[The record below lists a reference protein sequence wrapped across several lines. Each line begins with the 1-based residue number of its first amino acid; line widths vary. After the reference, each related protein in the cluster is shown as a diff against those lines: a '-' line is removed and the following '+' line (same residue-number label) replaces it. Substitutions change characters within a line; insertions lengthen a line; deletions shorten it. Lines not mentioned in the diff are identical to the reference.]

1 MQPYA
6 YGDARNATMALR
18 EVILT
23 VLARG
28 EMTGYEITKDFEAVY
43 VHFWRASHQQV
54 YRELARLNKDG
65 RVTAKVVAQEG
76 RPDKKIYAITK
87 RGLDELKQWIVAP
100 TEPPRPQYDL
110 LVKLLGCHVVDR
122 SVFHREL
129 ERIRA
134 GAEEWVNAL
143 RAMRRECLR
152 AARSVGWSEHD
163 QILYLTLRRG
173 LLLGQAQLR
182 WLREAS
188 EFIESG
194 KLPD

>member
-1 MQPYA
+1 
-6 YGDARNATMALR
+6 MALR

-76 RPDKKIYAITK
+76 KPNKKVYAITK
-87 RGLDELKQWIVAP
+87 RGLEELKRWIVAP

-110 LVKLLGCHVVDR
+110 LVKLLGCHVADR
-122 SVFHREL
+122 RIFHREL

-134 GAEEWVNAL
+134 RAQDWVKEL
-143 RAMRRECLR
+143 QAMRRECLR
-152 AARSVGWSEHD
+152 TRTTWSEHD
-163 QILYLTLRRG
+163 KILYLTLRRG
-173 LLLGQAQLR
+173 LLLGQAQLK
-182 WLREAS
+182 WLGEVG
-188 EFIESG
+188 EYIETG

>member
-6 YGDARNATMALR
+6 YGGMCGPTMALR

-54 YRELARLNKDG
+54 YRELAQLNKDG
-65 RVTAKVVAQEG
+65 RVTVKVVAQES
-76 RPDKKIYAITK
+76 RPDKKVYAITK
-87 RGLDELKQWIVAP
+87 RGLEELKRWIVAP

-122 SVFHREL
+122 PVFHREL

-134 GAEEWVNAL
+134 RALEWVKEL
-143 RAMRRECLR
+143 RAMRKECLR
-152 AARSVGWSEHD
+152 TRATWSEHD

-173 LLLGQAQLR
+173 LLLGQAQLK
-182 WLREAS
+182 WLGEVS

-194 KLPD
+194 KLLH

>member
-1 MQPYA
+1 
-6 YGDARNATMALR
+6 MALR

-43 VHFWRASHQQV
+43 VHFWSASHQQV

-65 RVTAKVVAQEG
+65 RVTLKVVAQGG
-76 RPDKKIYAITK
+76 RPDKKVYAITK
-87 RGLDELKQWIVAP
+87 RGLEELKRWILAP

-122 SVFHREL
+122 DAFHREL

-134 GAEEWVNAL
+134 LAQEWVNGL
-143 RAMRRECLR
+143 RKMRRECLR
-152 AARSVGWSEHD
+152 SRSEGWSEHE

-173 LLLGQAQLR
+173 LLLGHAQLR
-182 WLREAS
+182 WLEEAG

-194 KLPD
+194 KLVD

>member
-6 YGDARNATMALR
+6 YDGTYGINMALR

-65 RVTAKVVAQEG
+65 RVTLKVVAQAG
-76 RPDKKIYAITK
+76 RPDKKVYAITK
-87 RGLDELKQWIVAP
+87 RGLEELKRWILAP

-110 LVKLLGCHVVDR
+110 LVKLLASHVVDR
-122 SVFHREL
+122 EAFHREL
-129 ERIRA
+129 ERVRA
-134 GAEEWVNAL
+134 LAEEWVNGL

-152 AARSVGWSEHD
+152 SRSQGWSEHE

-173 LLLGQAQLR
+173 LLLGRAQLR
-182 WLREAS
+182 WLEEAG
-188 EFIESG
+188 EYIRSG
-194 KLPD
+194 KLVD

>member
-1 MQPYA
+1 
-6 YGDARNATMALR
+6 MALR

-65 RVTAKVVAQEG
+65 RVTAKVVAQESK
-76 RPDKKIYAITK
+76 PNKKVYAITK
-87 RGLDELKQWIVAP
+87 RGLEELKRWIVAP

-110 LVKLLGCHVVDR
+110 LVKLLGCHVADR
-122 SVFHREL
+122 RIFHREL

-134 GAEEWVNAL
+134 RAQEWVKEL
-143 RAMRRECLR
+143 QAMRRECLR
-152 AARSVGWSEHD
+152 TRTTWSEHD
-163 QILYLTLRRG
+163 KILYLTLRRG
-173 LLLGQAQLR
+173 LLLGQAQLK
-182 WLREAS
+182 WLGEVG
-188 EFIESG
+188 EYIETG

>member
-6 YGDARNATMALR
+6 YGGTRGATMALR

-43 VHFWRASHQQV
+43 VHFWSASHQQV
-54 YRELARLNKDG
+54 YRELARLNKEG
-65 RVTAKVVAQEG
+65 RVTVKVVAQES
-76 RPDKKIYAITK
+76 RPDKKVYAITK
-87 RGLDELKQWIVAP
+87 RGLEELKRWIAAP
-100 TEPPRPQYDL
+100 TDPPRPQYDL

-122 SVFHREL
+122 PVFQREL
-129 ERIRA
+129 ERIRERA
-134 GAEEWVNAL
+134 RQWVKEL

-152 AARSVGWSEHD
+152 TRSTWSEHD
-163 QILYLTLRRG
+163 RILYLTLRRG

-182 WLREAS
+182 WLGEVH

-194 KLPD
+194 KLLH

>member
-6 YGDARNATMALR
+6 YDGLPETTMALR

-23 VLARG
+23 VLSRG

-54 YRELARLNKDG
+54 YRELARLHTDA
-65 RVTAKVVAQEG
+65 RVTSKVITQNG
-76 RPDKKIYAITK
+76 RPNKKVYAITK
-87 RGLDELKQWIVAP
+87 RGLEELRRWILAP
-100 TEPPRPQYDL
+100 TEAPRPQYDL
-110 LVKLLGCHVVDR
+110 LVKLLGCHVVDQR
-122 SVFHREL
+122 AFQQEL
-129 ERIRA
+129 ERID
-134 GAEEWVNAL
+134 AL
-143 RAMRRECLR
+143 ARDWLHRLRVMRRECR
-152 AARSVGWSEHD
+152 NSRSTGWSEHE

-182 WLREAS
+182 WLGEV
-188 EFIESG
+188 EDYLENG

>member
-1 MQPYA
+1 
-6 YGDARNATMALR
+6 MALR

-65 RVTAKVVAQEG
+65 LVTAKVVEQEG
-76 RPDKKIYAITK
+76 RPDKKVYAITK
-87 RGLDELKQWIVAP
+87 RGLEELKRWIVEP
-100 TEPPRPQYDL
+100 TDPPRPQYDL
-110 LVKLLGCHVVDR
+110 LVKLLGCHVADR
-122 SVFHREL
+122 RAFHREL
-129 ERIRA
+129 ERIRTRA
-134 GAEEWVNAL
+134 REWVKEL
-143 RAMRRECLR
+143 RALKRECLR
-152 AARSVGWSEHD
+152 TRSTWSEHD

-182 WLREAS
+182 WLGEAS
-188 EFIESG
+188 EFIDSG

>member
-6 YGDARNATMALR
+6 YGGTGETNMALR

-65 RVTAKVVAQEG
+65 RVTVKKVAQES
-76 RPDKKIYAITK
+76 RPDKKVYAITK
-87 RGLDELKQWIVAP
+87 RGLEELRRWIVEP
-100 TEPPRPQYDL
+100 TDPQRPQYDL
-110 LVKLLGCHVVDR
+110 LVKLLGCHVVERDA
-122 SVFHREL
+122 FEREL
-129 ERIRA
+129 NRIRA
-134 GAEEWVNAL
+134 RAREWMNEL

-152 AARSVGWSEHD
+152 TRANWSEHD
-163 QILYLTLRRG
+163 KILYLTLRRG

-182 WLREAS
+182 WLEEAS
-188 EFIESG
+188 EYIASG
-194 KLPD
+194 KLPG

>member
-6 YGDARNATMALR
+6 YDGARGTAMALR

-65 RVTAKVVAQEG
+65 RVTLKAVAQEG
-76 RPDKKIYAITK
+76 RPDKKVYAITK
-87 RGLDELKQWIVAP
+87 RGLEELKRWILAP

-110 LVKLLGCHVVDR
+110 LVKLLGCHVVERRAFRD
-122 SVFHREL
+122 EL
-129 ERIRA
+129 ERVRTLA
-134 GAEEWVNAL
+134 QEWVNGL

-152 AARSVGWSEHD
+152 SRSQGWSEHE

-173 LLLGQAQLR
+173 LALGQAQLR
-182 WLREAS
+182 WLGEVS
-188 EFIESG
+188 EFLESG
-194 KLPD
+194 KLID

>member
-1 MQPYA
+1 MQLYA
-6 YGDARNATMALR
+6 YGGKCGPTMALR

-54 YRELARLNKDG
+54 YRELAQLNKDG
-65 RVTAKVVAQEG
+65 RVTVKVVAQES
-76 RPDKKIYAITK
+76 RPDKKVYAITK
-87 RGLDELKQWIVAP
+87 RGLEELKRWIVAP

-122 SVFHREL
+122 PVFQREL

-134 GAEEWVNAL
+134 RALEWVKEL
-143 RAMRRECLR
+143 RAMRKECLR
-152 AARSVGWSEHD
+152 TRATWSEHD

-173 LLLGQAQLR
+173 LLLGQAQLK
-182 WLREAS
+182 WLGEVS

-194 KLPD
+194 KLLH

>member
-1 MQPYA
+1 
-6 YGDARNATMALR
+6 MALR

-65 RVTAKVVAQEG
+65 RVTAKLVAQEG
-76 RPDKKIYAITK
+76 KPNKKVYAITK
-87 RGLDELKQWIVAP
+87 RGLEELKRWIVAP

-110 LVKLLGCHVVDR
+110 LVKLLGCHVADR
-122 SVFHREL
+122 HVFHREL
-129 ERIRA
+129 ERIRVRA
-134 GAEEWVNAL
+134 QEWVKEL

-152 AARSVGWSEHD
+152 TRANWSEHD

-182 WLREAS
+182 WLGEVS

>member
-1 MQPYA
+1 
-6 YGDARNATMALR
+6 MALR

-65 RVTAKVVAQEG
+65 QVTVKVVAQES
-76 RPDKKIYAITK
+76 RPDKKVYAITK
-87 RGLDELKQWIVAP
+87 RGMEELKRWIVAP

-110 LVKLLGCHVVDR
+110 LVKLLGCHVADR
-122 SVFHREL
+122 RVFQREL

-134 GAEEWVNAL
+134 RAQEWVNEL
-143 RAMRRECLR
+143 KAMRRECLR
-152 AARSVGWSEHD
+152 GRPDWSEHD
-163 QILYLTLRRG
+163 KILYLTLRRG

-182 WLREAS
+182 WLGEAG

>member
-1 MQPYA
+1 
-6 YGDARNATMALR
+6 MALR

-54 YRELARLNKDG
+54 YRELAGLNKDG
-65 RVTAKVVAQEG
+65 RVTVKVIAQEG
-76 RPDKKIYAITK
+76 RPAKKVYAITK
-87 RGLDELKQWIVAP
+87 RGLEELKRWIVAP

-122 SVFHREL
+122 RAFHHEL
-129 ERIRA
+129 EHIRA
-134 GAEEWVNAL
+134 RAQQWVNEL

-152 AARSVGWSEHD
+152 TRADWSEHD

-182 WLREAS
+182 WLGEVS
-188 EFIESG
+188 EYIESG

>member
-1 MQPYA
+1 
-6 YGDARNATMALR
+6 MALR

-54 YRELARLNKDG
+54 YRELARLNKDS
-65 RVTAKVVAQEG
+65 RVTVKVVAQEG
-76 RPDKKIYAITK
+76 RPDKKVYAITK
-87 RGLDELKQWIVAP
+87 RGLEELKRWIVAP

-110 LVKLLGCHVVDR
+110 LVKLLGSHVVER
-122 SVFHREL
+122 PAFHREL

-134 GAEEWVNAL
+134 RAQEWLNEL

-152 AARSVGWSEHD
+152 GRSDWSEHD

-182 WLREAS
+182 WLEEVS